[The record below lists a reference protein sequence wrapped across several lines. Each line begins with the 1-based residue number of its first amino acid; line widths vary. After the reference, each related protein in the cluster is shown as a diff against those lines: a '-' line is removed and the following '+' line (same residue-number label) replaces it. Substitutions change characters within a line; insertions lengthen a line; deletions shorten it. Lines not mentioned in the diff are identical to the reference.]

1 MKAHRW
7 DKASG
12 PPTEAGLRAQLEPG
26 GYQVVAYTYPPGTRF
41 SRHTHGYDK
50 KDGVLSG
57 RFRVW
62 GEGWDVVLEAGD
74 YLEVPAGTPH
84 SAEVVG
90 DQAVVS
96 LDASKYQR

>member
-1 MKAHRW
+1 MKIHRW
-7 DKASG
+7 DGAAG
-12 PPTEAGLRAQLEPG
+12 PLTEPALRARLEQG
-26 GYQVVAYTYPPGTRF
+26 GYEVVTYTYSPGTRF
-41 SRHTHGYDK
+41 SRHTHSFDK

-62 GEGWDVVLEAGD
+62 GDGWDVVLGPGD

-90 DQAVVS
+90 QEPVVS
-96 LDASKYQR
+96 LDASKYGR

>member
-1 MKAHRW
+1 MKVHRW
-7 DKASG
+7 DKPAGTPMEASLW
-12 PPTEAGLRAQLEPG
+12 AALEQG
-26 GYQVVAYTYPPGTRF
+26 GYEVVRYTYPPGTRF
-41 SRHTHGYDK
+41 SRHTHSYDK

-62 GEGWDVVLEAGD
+62 GDGWDVVLEAGD

-90 DQAVVS
+90 NEAVAS
-96 LDASKYQR
+96 LDASKEG